1 MAAAHAGQRLHLG
14 VGRVHLGEDP
24 ARARHQRPPRLGH
37 RHPPGGALDQRQ
49 ANLLLEAADL
59 LRESGLGDVLARRGA
74 GEVLLVGQGHQVAQL
89 AKLHKQSL

>member
-1 MAAAHAGQRLHLG
+1 MAL
-14 VGRVHLGEDP
+14 EECDP
-24 ARARHQRPPRLGH
+24 EFALELGH
-37 RHPPGGALDQRQ
+37 R
-49 ANLLLEAADL
+49 